1 MFDRS
6 VRAVIDPALERI
18 GHLLANN
25 GISANAVTWTGFTLG
40 MMAALLIATQNF
52 GWGLLLLLVSR
63 LCDGLDGSVARA
75 STGSTDM
82 GGFLDIVLD
91 FAFYGAIPFAFI
103 VADLNA
109 NALAGGLLL
118 LVFYVNGASFLTYAM
133 MVEKRG
139 TEGADRGKKSFVYT
153 AGLAEG
159 TETIGVFVLFC
170 LFPDWFSIIA
180 YVFSAVVLVTT
191 VSRFAMAY
199 QAFR

>member
-18 GHLLANN
+18 GHLLADI
-25 GISANAVTWTGFTLG
+25 GISANAVTWAGFALG
-40 MMAALLIATQNF
+40 LIAALLIATQNF
-52 GWGLLLLLVSR
+52 GAGLLLLLLSR

-75 STGSTDM
+75 SSGSTDM

-103 VADLNA
+103 VADPQA

-139 TEGADRGKKSFVYT
+139 TEGTDRGKKSFVYT

-170 LFPDWFSIIA
+170 LFPDWFSVIA
-180 YVFSAVVLVTT
+180 YVFAAIVFVTT
-191 VSRFAMAY
+191 VGRFVMAY

>member
-6 VRAVIDPALERI
+6 VRAVIDPALEKI
-18 GHLLANN
+18 GQLLA
-25 GISANAVTWTGFTLG
+25 GYGVSANTVTWTGFAFG
-40 MMAALLIATQNF
+40 FIAALLIATHNF
-52 GWGLLLLLVSR
+52 GWGLMILLVSR

-75 STGSTDM
+75 TSGSTDM

-103 VADLNA
+103 VADPQS

-118 LVFYVNGASFLTYAM
+118 LVFYINGASFLTYAM

-139 TEGADRGKKSFVYT
+139 SKITDRGKKSFLYT

-159 TETIGVFVLFC
+159 TETIGVFILFC
-170 LFPDWFSIIA
+170 LFPDWFSIAA
-180 YVFSAVVLVTT
+180 YAFSAVVAVTT
-191 VSRFAMAY
+191 ISRFAMAY
-199 QAFR
+199 KAFR